1 VVSLDQ
7 DLYTLSDLL
16 TMIDSKL
23 TAAGLTNVKFT
34 DEFNYIT
41 LTSADSFKF
50 VAFGD
55 HRD

>member
-1 VVSLDQ
+1 
-7 DLYTLSDLL
+7 
-16 TMIDSKL
+16 MIDTKL

-41 LTSADSFKF
+41 VTSNDSFKF
-50 VAFGD
+50 VQFGD

>member
-1 VVSLDQ
+1 
-7 DLYTLSDLL
+7 
-16 TMIDSKL
+16 MIDTKL

-50 VAFGD
+50 VAFSD